1 MLNLSAIFQK
11 LGIRGIDDLKPAEQ
25 ATFKQ
30 WEAIL
35 TKPETTIDDLKK
47 LLPKELERANH
58 ELQSFENSEK
68 KDMFYK
74 AYARLLEDITKI
86 IITPEKERNQLK
98 LMLQQKYG
106 LE

>member
-1 MLNLSAIFQK
+1 MFNLSDIFK
-11 LGIRGIDDLKPAEQ
+11 KTGVTGIDDLKPAER
-25 ATFKQ
+25 ATFDQ
-30 WEAIL
+30 WTAIL

-58 ELQSFENSEK
+58 ELQSFDNSDK

-74 AYARLLEDITKI
+74 AYTKLLEDITKI
-86 IITPEKERNQLK
+86 ILTPEKEREQLK